1 MDIDMQS
8 NICMHVA
15 LPPVL
20 MGRSEQGA
28 GFEFF

>member
-1 MDIDMQS
+1 MGIDMQS
-8 NICMHVA
+8 NIYMHAA

-28 GFEFF
+28 GFEFC